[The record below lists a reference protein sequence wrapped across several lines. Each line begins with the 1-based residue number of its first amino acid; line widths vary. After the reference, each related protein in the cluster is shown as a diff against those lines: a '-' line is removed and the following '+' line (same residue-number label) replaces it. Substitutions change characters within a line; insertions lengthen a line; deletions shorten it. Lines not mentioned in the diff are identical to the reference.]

1 MHRGPV
7 CGVRSELLAVR
18 GLSIFPP
25 VIFRWR
31 LGPGKDRALSA
42 RVRSRSYQIG
52 NTPDLIKSLLASV
65 TARPMRILVTG
76 SLGFLGTHFCD
87 RFSGRYE
94 IIDFDRGSNQEDI
107 LDYDSLAARAEGC
120 DRVLHLAAL
129 STPNPEHSFDEYF
142 EQNVRGT
149 MNVCRAASEMGVRRV
164 VFASSM
170 AVYGLERGV
179 PIRLPI
185 TESHPVISQHLSAE
199 DLECDPSEYA
209 YHASKVMAEQALAWY
224 GFTRTLETVALRFA
238 PVDRIFRGT
247 SLSIG
252 NATEAIRL
260 AIDSDRTIWHEALT
274 IADQL
279 DHVDLARALV
289 SLGYRP
295 QPARYWPEQM
305 VCDLEPPFA
314 SSADPKPAAK
324 RQTALTES
332 VS

>member
-1 MHRGPV
+1 MP
-7 CGVRSELLAVR
+7 SDEPPSQAEFLAVR
-18 GLSIFPP
+18 GLSISRP
-25 VIFRWR
+25 V
-31 LGPGKDRALSA
+31 LSVGDMGPGKDRALLA
-42 RVRSRSYQIG
+42 RVRSRFVPNWQCSRSH
-52 NTPDLIKSLLASV
+52 KFLLASA

-129 STPNPEHSFDEYF
+129 STPNPGHGFDEYF

-164 VFASSM
+164 ILASSM

-185 TESHPVISQHLSAE
+185 TESHPIISQHLHAE

-209 YHASKVMAEQALAWY
+209 YHASKVMAEQVLAWY

-238 PVDRIFRGT
+238 PIDQIFRGT

-274 IADQL
+274 IADQH
-279 DHVDLARALV
+279 DHVDLARALA

-295 QPARYWPEQM
+295 QPAHYGPEQM
-305 VCDLEPPFA
+305 VCGLEPPFA